1 MTAVS
6 MNAIATAL
14 GKVGSW
20 TLAGTV
26 LNGYTR
32 THAASGYR
40 RINPFEVEDGQAPPT
55 FTAPHSVT
63 EWENYQHSDVNTGSA
78 LAITA
83 EGYGEIE
90 LSWTRPNGYTRDLA
104 NVTQR
109 VYWRDMGTSE
119 DLNINPFSTPTGS
132 ADAGDGTTHT
142 ITGLTAGHFYALGV
156 KVEWDDSVA
165 THENSDAGAYDV
177 DAGETALIGGGRGI
191 ASGEVFGTTPN
202 FSTLIQTTDESTCF
216 SGDPVNLRLT
226 VNLEGPSTALLE
238 VEVNGGGFGTDIAA
252 VSAGTTTINRSKN
265 SPHNYNF
272 RIRYNDIGGGSPGP
286 WSVERNIGASCIL
299 L

>member
-1 MTAVS
+1 
-6 MNAIATAL
+6 MNAVASAL

-26 LNGYTR
+26 LDGYTR
-32 THAASGYR
+32 THAVSGYR
-40 RINPFEVEDGQAPPT
+40 RINPFQVEAGNAPPT

-63 EWENYQHSDVNTGSA
+63 EWENYQHPDINTGSG

-119 DLNINPFSTPTGS
+119 DLDINPFSTPTGS

-142 ITGLTAGHFYALGV
+142 ITGLTAGHFYAVGV
-156 KVEWDDSVA
+156 KAEWDDSVA
-165 THENSDAGAYDV
+165 THENSDAGAYAI
-177 DAGETALIGGGRGI
+177 DAGETPLIGGGRGI
-191 ASGEVFGTTPN
+191 ASGEVFGATIN
-202 FSTLIQTTDESTCF
+202 FSNLVQSSPDPSTCF
-216 SGDPVNLRLT
+216 TGEPVTLRLT
-226 VNLEGPSTALLE
+226 LNMGGPSTALLQ
-238 VEVNGGGFGTDIAA
+238 VEVNGGGFTTDVAA
-252 VSAGTTTINRSKN
+252 VSAGTSTIDRTKN

-272 RIRYNDIGGGSPGP
+272 RARYNDIGGGTPGP
-286 WSVERNIGASCIL
+286 WSVERDIDASCTQI
-299 L
+299 